1 MVDIKAIEE
10 MNKSGQ
16 MTPEEEYLA
25 IKDMIE
31 KMPEKIQG
39 QIKEEVA
46 PPGQVQIGYRDPERV
61 FNGFATSDQIDG
73 NWICSN
79 AVPPDSAQ
87 IPNISSY

>member
-1 MVDIKAIEE
+1 
-10 MNKSGQ
+10 

-46 PPGQVQIGYRDPERV
+46 PPG
-61 FNGFATSDQIDG
+61 
-73 NWICSN
+73 
-79 AVPPDSAQ
+79 
-87 IPNISSY
+87 